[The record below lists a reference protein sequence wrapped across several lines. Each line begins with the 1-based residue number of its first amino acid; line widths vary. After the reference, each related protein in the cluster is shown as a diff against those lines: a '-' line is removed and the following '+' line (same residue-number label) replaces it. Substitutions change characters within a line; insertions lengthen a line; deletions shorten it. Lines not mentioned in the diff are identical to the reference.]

1 MTEDEARERARREA
15 GRGDFVARLAERLGA
30 SAGASA
36 VFGDPVERD
45 GVTVIPVARAAW
57 GFGGGEGEEGER
69 EGQGGGGGAIARPQG
84 YIEISGGE
92 ARYRPL
98 RDPLAAAAVVAAG
111 ALVAGAVALLRRRG

>member
-15 GRGDFVARLAERLGA
+15 GDGEFVARLAERLGA

-57 GFGGGEGEEGER
+57 GFGGGEGGEGER
-69 EGQGGGGGAIARPQG
+69 EGHGGGGGAIARPQG
-84 YIEISGGE
+84 YIEISGGG
-92 ARYRPL
+92 ARYRPI
-98 RDPLAAAAVVAAG
+98 RDRLAAAAVVAAG
-111 ALVAGAVALLRRRG
+111 ALALGAAALLRRRG

>member
-1 MTEDEARERARREA
+1 MSEEEARERARREA
-15 GRGDFVARLAERLGA
+15 GGGEFVARLAEKLGA
-30 SAGASA
+30 SAGAKA

-69 EGQGGGGGAIARPQG
+69 EGHGGGGGAIARPHG

-98 RDPLAAAAVVAAG
+98 RDPLAAAVVAAG
-111 ALVAGAVALLRRRG
+111 ALALGAAALLLRRG